1 MIFTIHQLAHY
12 LIIDLE
18 KNIKKY
24 QLKLVVITG
33 DFFLHSDQQI
43 SKVDKA
49 WLYPQMIHAI
59 KKVKDSTILIF
70 SPTTV
75 SNLVNY

>member
-12 LIIDLE
+12 LIIALE
-18 KNIKKY
+18 KYIKKY
-24 QLKLVVITG
+24 QFKLVVITG

-49 WLYPQMIHAI
+49 LVI
-59 KKVKDSTILIF
+59 STND
-70 SPTTV
+70 TC
-75 SNLVNY
+75 NQKG